1 MRASSYLGG
10 WMSMSHVI
18 TKDNQ
23 VGSTL
28 GSTLGY
34 PLSEAET
41 AYGFVGIWPFFIIA
55 VLLAIKAKL

>member
-1 MRASSYLGG
+1 
-10 WMSMSHVI
+10 MSMSHVI